1 MSEIGWPPMTRPKR
15 LKRLKRLLLPCA
27 LLGLVSIPVT
37 AHAESAENAWDGGY
51 KQESTRRS
59 GFLLGLD
66 LGLALGNATGYPNE
80 IAKLDDPAYRR
91 NTGFAL
97 GSSNR
102 VWFGGALTDWFVFG
116 IGLNSIGLKHN
127 GTTLAAGAFLFHVE
141 AYPLFYRGGVFRD
154 LSVFGDFG
162 AGGATIKGRGREDA
176 DGGLMSEVG
185 LGVGYDAVRFWK
197 FSLGPAAEYWHSF
210 SQTMTVNTFTLEARL
225 TFVGGQKV
233 ERASR

>member
-1 MSEIGWPPMTRPKR
+1 MT
-15 LKRLKRLLLPCA
+15 RLKRLLLSCA

-66 LGLALGNATGYPNE
+66 LGLALGNGTGYPNE
-80 IAKLDDPAYRR
+80 IAKLNDPAYRR
-91 NTGFAL
+91 NSGL
-97 GSSNR
+97 GLGASNR
-102 VWFGGALTDWFVFG
+102 LWFGGALTDWFVFG
-116 IGLNSIGLKHN
+116 IGLNAMQLKHN
-127 GTTLAAGAFLFHVE
+127 DVKLTASQFIFHVE

-162 AGGATIKGRGREDA
+162 VGGALIQGRGREDA
-176 DGGLMSEVG
+176 DGGSMSSLG

-197 FSLGPAAEYWHSF
+197 FSLGPAVEYWHQF
-210 SQTMTVNTFTLEARL
+210 SQTMTVNTFTLEASL

-233 ERASR
+233 VRASR